1 MPVATNNVYV
11 FPSFYSLTITGILV
25 LLITILVI
33 RNFKQIL
40 NLDFYKQISM
50 LAVIAIAVGN
60 HGLLHALFEPNKPTI
75 LLY

>member
-11 FPSFYSLTITGILV
+11 FPSFYSLAITGILI
-25 LLITILVI
+25 LLIAILVI
-33 RNFKQIL
+33 SNFKQIL
-40 NLDFYKQISM
+40 KLDFYKQISM

-60 HGLLHALFEPNKPTI
+60 HGLLHALFEPAKPTI